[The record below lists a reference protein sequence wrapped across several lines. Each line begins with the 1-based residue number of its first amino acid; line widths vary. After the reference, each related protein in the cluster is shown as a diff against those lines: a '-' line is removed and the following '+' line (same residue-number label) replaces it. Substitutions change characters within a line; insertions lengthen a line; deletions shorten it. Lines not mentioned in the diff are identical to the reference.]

1 MKLLYTYIHNYLELI
16 FLQQLFTMI
25 LNLIILKL
33 LKRNPKLLLK
43 CILASFI
50 LSVAYIYIGL
60 AITIINWIFLIIINL
75 KNQKKLSI
83 SLTSASL
90 SLMIFI
96 LSDHITTIFLDPVF
110 ISNKLCFNIRLQ
122 LFIHVALSILI
133 MFLLGI
139 TSIYF
144 NNKILKHLRLNKY
157 IYWVSS
163 IISTVT
169 FFIYYID
176 IFIERYIVKSRINE
190 KTNGF
195 FFMIY
200 AIMATIVFIIAL
212 YTIKKDSE
220 NKYREIEFKLMEE
233 YTIKLEENYN
243 EMRKFKHDYQNILMS
258 LEGYIEDKNIN
269 KLRIYFND
277 YIKPTSS
284 IIAENS
290 FKLSQLSNLK
300 QKEFKSIIASKLI
313 YSQEMGI
320 NTSFEA
326 LEIIDYINM
335 NPVKLVRAI
344 GILIDNAIEEVQK
357 DINYGYIKV
366 GIIDK
371 NESILIIVSNK
382 CIDEVPELYK
392 IQEIGFSTKGEG
404 RGIGLNTLKE
414 IINSSDNVTLET
426 CVEKDVFNQ
435 IIEIRK

>member
-1 MKLLYTYIHNYLELI
+1 
-16 FLQQLFTMI
+16 
-25 LNLIILKL
+25 
-33 LKRNPKLLLK
+33 
-43 CILASFI
+43 
-50 LSVAYIYIGL
+50 
-60 AITIINWIFLIIINL
+60 
-75 KNQKKLSI
+75 
-83 SLTSASL
+83 
-90 SLMIFI
+90 
-96 LSDHITTIFLDPVF
+96 
-110 ISNKLCFNIRLQ
+110 
-122 LFIHVALSILI
+122 
-133 MFLLGI
+133 
-139 TSIYF
+139 
-144 NNKILKHLRLNKY
+144 
-157 IYWVSS
+157 
-163 IISTVT
+163 
-169 FFIYYID
+169 
-176 IFIERYIVKSRINE
+176 
-190 KTNGF
+190 
-195 FFMIY
+195 
-200 AIMATIVFIIAL
+200 
-212 YTIKKDSE
+212 
-220 NKYREIEFKLMEE
+220 
-233 YTIKLEENYN
+233 
-243 EMRKFKHDYQNILMS
+243 MS

-313 YSQEMGI
+313 YSQELGI

-335 NPVKLVRAI
+335 NPIKLVRAI

>member
-1 MKLLYTYIHNYLELI
+1 MKLLYTYIQNYLELI

-43 CILASFI
+43 CILTSFI
-50 LSVAYIYIGL
+50 LSVAYMYIGL

-110 ISNKLCFNIRLQ
+110 ISNKLCLNTRLQ
-122 LFIHVALSILI
+122 LFIHVTLSILI

-163 IISTVT
+163 IISAVT

-233 YTIKLEENYN
+233 YTIKLEENYS

-313 YSQEMGI
+313 YSQELGI

-335 NPVKLVRAI
+335 NPIKLVRAI

>member
-1 MKLLYTYIHNYLELI
+1 MKLLYTYIQNYLELI

-43 CILASFI
+43 CILTSFI
-50 LSVAYIYIGL
+50 LSVAYMYIGL

-110 ISNKLCFNIRLQ
+110 ISNKLCLNTRLQ

-233 YTIKLEENYN
+233 YTIKLEENYS

-313 YSQEMGI
+313 YSQELGI

-335 NPVKLVRAI
+335 NPIKLVRAI

-392 IQEIGFSTKGEG
+392 IQEIGFSTKDEG

>member
-1 MKLLYTYIHNYLELI
+1 MKLLYTYIQNYLELI

-43 CILASFI
+43 CILTSFI
-50 LSVAYIYIGL
+50 LSVAYMYIGL

-110 ISNKLCFNIRLQ
+110 ISNKLCLNTRLQ

-233 YTIKLEENYN
+233 YTIKLEENYS

-313 YSQEMGI
+313 YSQELGI

-335 NPVKLVRAI
+335 NPIKLVRAI

>member
-1 MKLLYTYIHNYLELI
+1 MKLLYTYIQNYLELI

-122 LFIHVALSILI
+122 LFIHVALSTLI

-313 YSQEMGI
+313 YSQELGI

-335 NPVKLVRAI
+335 NPIKLVRAI

-371 NESILIIVSNK
+371 NESILIIISNK

>member
-1 MKLLYTYIHNYLELI
+1 MKLLYTYIQNYLELI

-43 CILASFI
+43 CILTSFI
-50 LSVAYIYIGL
+50 LSVAYMYIGL

-110 ISNKLCFNIRLQ
+110 ISNKLCLNTRLQ

-163 IISTVT
+163 IISAVT

-233 YTIKLEENYN
+233 YTIKLEENYS

-313 YSQEMGI
+313 YSQELGI

-335 NPVKLVRAI
+335 NPIKLVRAI

>member
-1 MKLLYTYIHNYLELI
+1 MKLLYTYIQNYLELI

-33 LKRNPKLLLK
+33 LKRNPKLFLK
-43 CILASFI
+43 CILTSFI
-50 LSVAYIYIGL
+50 LSVAYMYIGL

-110 ISNKLCFNIRLQ
+110 ISNKLCLNTRLQ

-313 YSQEMGI
+313 YSQELGI

-335 NPVKLVRAI
+335 NPIKLVRAI

>member
-1 MKLLYTYIHNYLELI
+1 
-16 FLQQLFTMI
+16 
-25 LNLIILKL
+25 
-33 LKRNPKLLLK
+33 
-43 CILASFI
+43 
-50 LSVAYIYIGL
+50 
-60 AITIINWIFLIIINL
+60 
-75 KNQKKLSI
+75 
-83 SLTSASL
+83 
-90 SLMIFI
+90 
-96 LSDHITTIFLDPVF
+96 
-110 ISNKLCFNIRLQ
+110 
-122 LFIHVALSILI
+122 
-133 MFLLGI
+133 
-139 TSIYF
+139 
-144 NNKILKHLRLNKY
+144 
-157 IYWVSS
+157 
-163 IISTVT
+163 
-169 FFIYYID
+169 
-176 IFIERYIVKSRINE
+176 
-190 KTNGF
+190 
-195 FFMIY
+195 MIY

-233 YTIKLEENYN
+233 YTIKLEENYS

-313 YSQEMGI
+313 YSQELGI

-335 NPVKLVRAI
+335 NPIKLVRAI

>member
-1 MKLLYTYIHNYLELI
+1 MKLLYTYIQNYLELI

-43 CILASFI
+43 CILTSFI
-50 LSVAYIYIGL
+50 LSVAYMYIGL

-110 ISNKLCFNIRLQ
+110 ISNKLCLNTRLQ

-163 IISTVT
+163 IISAVT

-195 FFMIY
+195 FFMVY

-233 YTIKLEENYN
+233 YTIKLEENYS

-313 YSQEMGI
+313 YSQELGI

-335 NPVKLVRAI
+335 NPIKLVRAI